1 MRLDMIGLRT
11 WLLATVVGWALLVC
25 MLAVAGLGKRVELLP
40 DDPAL
45 VQRLPTLP
53 APAPERLGA
62 FEKYSEIAAHPA
74 FAEDRLPHPFFL
86 SGNDGSSA
94 ASTVRLTGVLLTD
107 TFKMATLT
115 LDPQESVRVQLG
127 GDAVKGWRLLA
138 LQPRSATIEG
148 PSGPQTLELH
158 VFNGQG
164 GQPPTANAAARGAG
178 TATVP
183 VPSPDAAAVAVPPQQ
198 QQQQQQQQPVQPV
211 QQPGGQAPPTVSP
224 QRSDGAQEAP
234 RPSDDQMRAIRE
246 RIEARR
252 RQLQQQRQSGSPPG
266 QTQ

>member
-11 WLLATVVGWALLVC
+11 WLLVTVVGWALLVC
-25 MLAVAGLGKRVELLP
+25 VLAVAGLGKRVEPLP

-107 TFKMATLT
+107 NFKMATLT
-115 LDPQESVRVQLG
+115 LDPQDSVRVQLG
-127 GDAVKGWRLLA
+127 GEAVKGWRLLA

-148 PSGPQTLELH
+148 PSGTQTLELH

-164 GQPPTANAAARGAG
+164 GQPPTANAAARGA
-178 TATVP
+178 ATGAQP
-183 VPSPDAAAVAVPPQQ
+183 VPPPDAAALAPPQPPQ
-198 QQQQQQQQPVQPV
+198 PQPVAPGQQ
-211 QQPGGQAPPTVSP
+211 QQPGGQAPPTVPP

-252 RQLQQQRQSGSPPG
+252 RQLQQQRQSGSTPG

>member
-25 MLAVAGLGKRVELLP
+25 VLAVAGLGKRVELLP

-45 VQRLPTLP
+45 VQRLPALP

-86 SGNDGSSA
+86 SGNDGSGA
-94 ASTVRLTGVLLTD
+94 ASSVRLTGVLMTD
-107 TFKMATLT
+107 NFKMATLT
-115 LDPQESVRVQLG
+115 LEPHDSVRVKLG

-148 PSGPQTLELH
+148 PGGTQTLELQ

-164 GQPPTANAAARGAG
+164 GQPPTANAGAPAAPGA
-178 TATVP
+178 TP
-183 VPSPDAAAVAVPPQQ
+183 PLPSPDAAAAVQPPQP
-198 QQQQQQQQPVQPV
+198 QPATPA
-211 QQPGGQAPPTVSP
+211 QQPGGQAPPTVPP

-252 RQLQQQRQSGSPPG
+252 RQLQQQRQSGSTPG

>member
-1 MRLDMIGLRT
+1 MRLDLIGLRT

-25 MLAVAGLGKRVELLP
+25 ILAVAGLGKRVELLP

-86 SGNDGSSA
+86 SGTDGSGA
-94 ASTVRLTGVLLTD
+94 ASTVRLTGVLLTEN
-107 TFKMATLT
+107 FKMATLT
-115 LDPQESVRVQLG
+115 LDPQDSVRVQLG

-148 PSGPQTLELH
+148 PGGTQTLELH

-164 GQPPTANAAARGAG
+164 GQPPTANAAARGAPG
-178 TATVP
+178 TLPPLPPVP
-183 VPSPDAAAVAVPPQQ
+183 PSPDAAAVAQPP
-198 QQQQQQQQPVQPV
+198 PATPPA
-211 QQPGGQAPPTVSP
+211 QQPGGQAPPTVPP

-252 RQLQQQRQSGSPPG
+252 RQLQQQRQSGSTPG

>member
-1 MRLDMIGLRT
+1 MRLDLIGLRT

-25 MLAVAGLGKRVELLP
+25 ILAVAGLGKRVELLP

-86 SGNDGSSA
+86 SGTDGSGA
-94 ASTVRLTGVLLTD
+94 ASTVRLTGVLLTEN
-107 TFKMATLT
+107 FKMATLT
-115 LDPQESVRVQLG
+115 LDPQDSVRVQLG

-148 PSGPQTLELH
+148 PGGTQTLELH

-164 GQPPTANAAARGAG
+164 GQPPTANAAARGAPG
-178 TATVP
+178 TLPPLPPVP
-183 VPSPDAAAVAVPPQQ
+183 PSPDAAAVAQPPQ
-198 QQQQQQQQPVQPV
+198 PATPPA
-211 QQPGGQAPPTVSP
+211 QQPGGQAPPTVPP

-252 RQLQQQRQSGSPPG
+252 RQLQQQRQSGSTPG

>member
-1 MRLDMIGLRT
+1 MRLDIIGLRT
-11 WLLATVVGWALLVC
+11 WLLVTVVGWALLVC
-25 MLAVAGLGKRVELLP
+25 VLAVAGLGKRVELLP

-107 TFKMATLT
+107 NFKMATLT
-115 LDPQESVRVQLG
+115 LDPQDSVRVQLG
-127 GDAVKGWRLLA
+127 GEAVKGWRLLA
-138 LQPRSATIEG
+138 LQPRSATVEG
-148 PSGPQTLELH
+148 PSGTQTLELH

-164 GQPPTANAAARGAG
+164 GQPPTANAAARGA
-178 TATVP
+178 ATGAAQP
-183 VPSPDAAAVAVPPQQ
+183 VPPPDAAALAPPQPPQ
-198 QQQQQQQQPVQPV
+198 PQPQPVAPV
-211 QQPGGQAPPTVSP
+211 QQPGGQAPPTVPP

-252 RQLQQQRQSGSPPG
+252 RQLQQQRQSGSTPG

>member
-11 WLLATVVGWALLVC
+11 WLLVTVVGWALLVC
-25 MLAVAGLGKRVELLP
+25 VLAVAGLGKRVEPLP

-107 TFKMATLT
+107 NFKMATLT
-115 LDPQESVRVQLG
+115 LDPQDSVRVQLG
-127 GDAVKGWRLLA
+127 GEAVKGWRLLA

-148 PSGPQTLELH
+148 PSGTQTLELH

-164 GQPPTANAAARGAG
+164 GQPPTANAAARGA
-178 TATVP
+178 ATGAQP
-183 VPSPDAAAVAVPPQQ
+183 VPPPDAAALATPQPPQP
-198 QQQQQQQQPVQPV
+198 QPVAPGQQ
-211 QQPGGQAPPTVSP
+211 QQPGGQAPPTVPP

-252 RQLQQQRQSGSPPG
+252 RQLQQQRQSGSTPG

>member
-1 MRLDMIGLRT
+1 MRLDLIGLRT

-25 MLAVAGLGKRVELLP
+25 VLAVAGLGKRVELLP

-86 SGNDGSSA
+86 SGNDGSGA

-107 TFKMATLT
+107 NFKMATLT
-115 LDPQESVRVQLG
+115 LDPHDSVRVKLG

-148 PSGPQTLELH
+148 PGGTQTLELQ

-164 GQPPTANAAARGAG
+164 GQPPTAIAGAPAAPGA
-178 TATVP
+178 TP
-183 VPSPDAAAVAVPPQQ
+183 PLPSPDAAAVQPPQPQPATPAQ
-198 QQQQQQQQPVQPV
+198 QL
-211 QQPGGQAPPTVSP
+211 GGQAPPTVPP

-252 RQLQQQRQSGSPPG
+252 RQLQQQRQSGSTPG

>member
-25 MLAVAGLGKRVELLP
+25 VLAVAGLGKRVELLP

-86 SGNDGSSA
+86 SGNDGGNA

-107 TFKMATLT
+107 NFKMATLT
-115 LDPQESVRVQLG
+115 LDPQDSVRVQLG
-127 GDAVKGWRLLA
+127 GEAVKGWRLLA
-138 LQPRSATIEG
+138 LQPRSATVEG
-148 PSGPQTLELH
+148 PSGTQTLELH

-164 GQPPTANAAARGAG
+164 GQPPTANAAARVPPLPPRRYRPRRCRTCPAAAAATATCRAGTTARRAG
-178 TATVP
+178 TANR
-183 VPSPDAAAVAVPPQQ
+183 AAAAQRWRAGSTTPLR
-198 QQQQQQQQPVQPV
+198 
-211 QQPGGQAPPTVSP
+211 
-224 QRSDGAQEAP
+224 RSDACHPRTHRSPTPPAATAAP
-234 RPSDDQMRAIRE
+234 E
-246 RIEARR
+246 R
-252 RQLQQQRQSGSPPG
+252 LYPG

>member
-1 MRLDMIGLRT
+1 MRLDLIGLRT

-25 MLAVAGLGKRVELLP
+25 VLAVGGLGKRVELLP

-86 SGNDGSSA
+86 SGNDGSGA

-107 TFKMATLT
+107 NFKMATLT
-115 LDPQESVRVQLG
+115 LDPHDSVRVKLG

-148 PSGPQTLELH
+148 PGGTQTLELQ

-164 GQPPTANAAARGAG
+164 GQPPTANAGAPAAPGA
-178 TATVP
+178 TP
-183 VPSPDAAAVAVPPQQ
+183 PLPSPDAAAAVQPPQP
-198 QQQQQQQQPVQPV
+198 QPATPA
-211 QQPGGQAPPTVSP
+211 QQPGGQAPPTVPP

-252 RQLQQQRQSGSPPG
+252 RQLQQQRQSGSTPG

>member
-25 MLAVAGLGKRVELLP
+25 VLAVAGLGKRVELLP

-53 APAPERLGA
+53 APAPERLGP

-107 TFKMATLT
+107 NFKMATLT
-115 LDPQESVRVQLG
+115 LDPQDSVRVQLG
-127 GDAVKGWRLLA
+127 GEAVKGWRLLA

-148 PSGPQTLELH
+148 PSGTQTLELH

-164 GQPPTANAAARGAG
+164 GQPPTANAAARGAA
-178 TATVP
+178 TATP
-183 VPSPDAAAVAVPPQQ
+183 
-198 QQQQQQQQPVQPV
+198 
-211 QQPGGQAPPTVSP
+211 
-224 QRSDGAQEAP
+224 
-234 RPSDDQMRAIRE
+234 
-246 RIEARR
+246 
-252 RQLQQQRQSGSPPG
+252 
-266 QTQ
+266 

>member
-1 MRLDMIGLRT
+1 MRLDLIGLRT
-11 WLLATVVGWALLVC
+11 WLLVTVVGWALLVC
-25 MLAVAGLGKRVELLP
+25 VLAVAGLGKRVELLP

-86 SGNDGSSA
+86 SGNDGSGA

-107 TFKMATLT
+107 NFKMATLT
-115 LDPQESVRVQLG
+115 LDPHDSVRVKLG

-148 PSGPQTLELH
+148 PGGTQTLELQ

-164 GQPPTANAAARGAG
+164 GQPPTANAGAPAAPGA
-178 TATVP
+178 TP
-183 VPSPDAAAVAVPPQQ
+183 PLPSPDAAAAVQPPQP
-198 QQQQQQQQPVQPV
+198 QPATPA
-211 QQPGGQAPPTVSP
+211 QQPGGQAPPTVPP

-252 RQLQQQRQSGSPPG
+252 RQLQQQRQSGSTPG

>member
-25 MLAVAGLGKRVELLP
+25 VLAVAGLGKRVELLP

-115 LDPQESVRVQLG
+115 LDPQDSVRVQLG

-148 PSGPQTLELH
+148 PGGTQTLELH
-158 VFNGQG
+158 VFNGKG
-164 GQPPTANAAARGAG
+164 GQPPTANAAARGA
-178 TATVP
+178 AAAPPP
-183 VPSPDAAAVAVPPQQ
+183 VQSPDAAAVAAPQPPQQ
-198 QQQQQQQQPVQPV
+198 QPQPVTPV
-211 QQPGGQAPPTVSP
+211 QQPGGQAPPTVPP

-252 RQLQQQRQSGSPPG
+252 RQLQQQRQSGSTPG

>member
-1 MRLDMIGLRT
+1 MRLDLIGLRT

-25 MLAVAGLGKRVELLP
+25 ILAVAGLGKRVELLP

-86 SGNDGSSA
+86 SGTDGSGA
-94 ASTVRLTGVLLTD
+94 ASTVRLTGVLLTEN
-107 TFKMATLT
+107 FKMATLT
-115 LDPQESVRVQLG
+115 LDPQDSVRVQLG

-148 PSGPQTLELH
+148 PGGTQTLELH

-164 GQPPTANAAARGAG
+164 GQPPTANAAARGAAG
-178 TATVP
+178 ALP
-183 VPSPDAAAVAVPPQQ
+183 PLPPQSPDAAAA
-198 QQQQQQQQPVQPV
+198 VQPQPPPPATPPA
-211 QQPGGQAPPTVSP
+211 QQPGGQAPPTVPP

-252 RQLQQQRQSGSPPG
+252 RQLQQQRQSGSTPG

>member
-25 MLAVAGLGKRVELLP
+25 VLAVAGLGKRVELLP

-62 FEKYSEIAAHPA
+62 FVKYSEIAAHPA

-86 SGNDGSSA
+86 SGNDGSGA
-94 ASTVRLTGVLLTD
+94 ASTVRLTGVLLTEN
-107 TFKMATLT
+107 FKMATLT
-115 LDPQESVRVQLG
+115 LDPQDSVRVQLG

-148 PSGPQTLELH
+148 PSGTQTLELH

-164 GQPPTANAAARGAG
+164 GQPPTANAAARGAAAE
-178 TATVP
+178 TP
-183 VPSPDAAAVAVPPQQ
+183 PLPSPDAAAVAPAQPPPPA
-198 QQQQQQQQPVQPV
+198 QPAPSA
-211 QQPGGQAPPTVSP
+211 QQPGGQAPPTAPP

-252 RQLQQQRQSGSPPG
+252 RQLQQQRQSGSTPG

>member
-1 MRLDMIGLRT
+1 MRLDLIGLRT

-25 MLAVAGLGKRVELLP
+25 ILAVAGLGKRVELLP

-86 SGNDGSSA
+86 SGTDGSGA
-94 ASTVRLTGVLLTD
+94 ASTVRLTGVLLTEN
-107 TFKMATLT
+107 FKMATLT
-115 LDPQESVRVQLG
+115 LDPQDSVRVQLG

-148 PSGPQTLELH
+148 PGGTQTLELH

-164 GQPPTANAAARGAG
+164 GQPPTANAAARGAPG
-178 TATVP
+178 TLPPLPPVP
-183 VPSPDAAAVAVPPQQ
+183 PSPDAAAVAQPPQP
-198 QQQQQQQQPVQPV
+198 QPATPPA
-211 QQPGGQAPPTVSP
+211 QQPGGQAPPTVPP

-252 RQLQQQRQSGSPPG
+252 RQLQQQRQSGSTPG

>member
-11 WLLATVVGWALLVC
+11 WLLVTVVGWALVVC
-25 MLAVAGLGKRVELLP
+25 VLAVAGLGKRVELLP

-107 TFKMATLT
+107 NFKMATLT
-115 LDPQESVRVQLG
+115 LDPQDSVRVQLG
-127 GDAVKGWRLLA
+127 GEAVKGWRLLA
-138 LQPRSATIEG
+138 LQPRSATVEG
-148 PSGPQTLELH
+148 PSGTQTLELH

-164 GQPPTANAAARGAG
+164 GQPPTANAAARGA
-178 TATVP
+178 ATGAQP
-183 VPSPDAAAVAVPPQQ
+183 VPPPDAAALVPPQPPQ
-198 QQQQQQQQPVQPV
+198 PQPVAPGQQ
-211 QQPGGQAPPTVSP
+211 QQPGGQAPPTVPP

-252 RQLQQQRQSGSPPG
+252 RQLQQQRQSGSTPG

>member
-25 MLAVAGLGKRVELLP
+25 VLALVGLGKRVELLP

-45 VQRLPTLP
+45 VQRLPMLP
-53 APAPERLGA
+53 ASAPERLGA
-62 FEKYSEIAAHPA
+62 FEKYSEIAAHPV

-107 TFKMATLT
+107 HFKMATLT
-115 LDPQESVRVQLG
+115 LDPQDSVRVQLG

-138 LQPRSATIEG
+138 LQPRSATVEG
-148 PSGPQTLELH
+148 PGGTQTLELR

-164 GQPPTANAAARGAG
+164 GQPPTANAAARGAA
-178 TATVP
+178 TAISAA
-183 VPSPDAAAVAVPPQQ
+183 PSQDAAAAATPQSPQ
-198 QQQQQQQQPVQPV
+198 PQPVTSV
-211 QQPGGQAPPTVSP
+211 QQPGGQAPSAVPP
-224 QRSDGAQEAP
+224 QRSDGVQEAP

>member
-1 MRLDMIGLRT
+1 MRLDLIGLRT

-25 MLAVAGLGKRVELLP
+25 ILAVAGLGKRVELLP

-86 SGNDGSSA
+86 SGTDGSGA
-94 ASTVRLTGVLLTD
+94 TSTVRLTGVLLTEN
-107 TFKMATLT
+107 FKMATLT
-115 LDPQESVRVQLG
+115 LDPQDSVRVQLG

-148 PSGPQTLELH
+148 PGGTQTLELH

-164 GQPPTANAAARGAG
+164 GQPPTANAAARGAAG
-178 TATVP
+178 ALP
-183 VPSPDAAAVAVPPQQ
+183 PLPPQSPDAAAA
-198 QQQQQQQQPVQPV
+198 VQPQPPPPATPPA
-211 QQPGGQAPPTVSP
+211 QQPGGQAPPTVPP

-252 RQLQQQRQSGSPPG
+252 RQLQQQRQSGSTPG

>member
-11 WLLATVVGWALLVC
+11 WLLVTVVGWALLVC
-25 MLAVAGLGKRVELLP
+25 VLAVAGLGKRVELLP

-107 TFKMATLT
+107 NFKMATLT
-115 LDPQESVRVQLG
+115 LDPQDSVRVQLG
-127 GDAVKGWRLLA
+127 GEAVKGWRLLA
-138 LQPRSATIEG
+138 LQPRSATVEG
-148 PSGPQTLELH
+148 PSGTQTLELH

-164 GQPPTANAAARGAG
+164 GQPPTANAAARGA
-178 TATVP
+178 ATGAQP
-183 VPSPDAAAVAVPPQQ
+183 VPPPDAAALVPPQPPQ
-198 QQQQQQQQPVQPV
+198 PQPVAPGQQ
-211 QQPGGQAPPTVSP
+211 QQPGGQAPPTVPP

-252 RQLQQQRQSGSPPG
+252 RQLQQQRQSGSTPG

>member
-25 MLAVAGLGKRVELLP
+25 VLAVAGLGKRVELLP

-86 SGNDGSSA
+86 SGNDGGNA

-107 TFKMATLT
+107 NFKMATLT
-115 LDPQESVRVQLG
+115 LDPQDSVRVQLG
-127 GDAVKGWRLLA
+127 GEAVKGWRLLA
-138 LQPRSATIEG
+138 LQPRSATVEG
-148 PSGPQTLELH
+148 PSGTQTLELH

-164 GQPPTANAAARGAG
+164 RAAAHRQCRRTGA
-178 TATVP
+178 APAAPP
-183 VPSPDAAAVAVPPQQ
+183 VPSPDAAALAPPQPPQ
-198 QQQQQQQQPVQPV
+198 PQPVAPV
-211 QQPGGQAPPTVSP
+211 QQPGGQAPPTVPP

-252 RQLQQQRQSGSPPG
+252 RQLQQQRQSGSTPG

>member
-25 MLAVAGLGKRVELLP
+25 VLAVAGLGKRVELLP

-53 APAPERLGA
+53 APAPERLGP

-107 TFKMATLT
+107 NFKMATLT
-115 LDPQESVRVQLG
+115 LDPQDSVRVQLG
-127 GDAVKGWRLLA
+127 GEAVKGWRLLA

-148 PSGPQTLELH
+148 PSGTQTLELH

-164 GQPPTANAAARGAG
+164 GQPPTANAAARGAA
-178 TATVP
+178 TATPP
-183 VPSPDAAAVAVPPQQ
+183 VPSPDAAALAPPQP
-198 QQQQQQQQPVQPV
+198 QPVAPV
-211 QQPGGQAPPTVSP
+211 QQQQPGGQAPPTVPP

-252 RQLQQQRQSGSPPG
+252 RQLQQQRQSGSTPG